1 MLNYRI
7 FWNFFKTG
15 VFFKKIGNSTFLFL
29 EGGGLLRAQRSE
41 APKHC
46 NLLTRRAQAAELVL
60 RQDIFD
66 SSTREFQIHGTNVR
80 PSFLVEVADTTITRA
95 SPSVTLSCAGP
106 KWEYVR
112 LQTKITPPQFYN
124 TNPIKIKHTQKN
136 QI

>member
-1 MLNYRI
+1 M
-7 FWNFFKTG
+7 FFSKR
-15 VFFKKIGNSTFLFL
+15 L
-29 EGGGLLRAQRSE
+29 ETAHFYSWGEGGLLRAQRSE

-95 SPSVTLSCAGP
+95 SPSFT
-106 KWEYVR
+106 
-112 LQTKITPPQFYN
+112 
-124 TNPIKIKHTQKN
+124 
-136 QI
+136 